1 MDKTNNL
8 VVSWWECEEIRTLKC
23 LESNLSVS
31 NKVKYKFTI
40 CPRDPTLEYFLYRN
54 EILFSCENL
63 YVNVYSTSSHNHPNW
78 KRFNVP

>member
-40 CPRDPTLEYFLYRN
+40 CPRDPTLEYFLYSKDLTLVAGTSHHGSNRPWP
-54 EILFSCENL
+54 LL
-63 YVNVYSTSSHNHPNW
+63 YHA
-78 KRFNVP
+78 